1 MTTGH
6 QKFIEESV
14 GELHTEIA
22 KILSDPACPDSIARA
37 LGRLQEWINRYG
49 TEEIYH
55 CKADLMER
63 IQQYGRESRDLQW
76 LMAN

>member
-1 MTTGH
+1 MSTPH
-6 QKFIEESV
+6 QQYMQDSV
-14 GELHTEIA
+14 EELHTEIT

-37 LGRLQEWINRYG
+37 LGRLQEWINRYE

-63 IQQYGRESRDLQW
+63 IQQYGREARALQW

>member
-1 MTTGH
+1 MTTAH
-6 QKFIEESV
+6 RKYIEESV
-14 GELHTEIA
+14 GELHKEIA
-22 KILSDPACPDSIARA
+22 KILSDPACPDSIAKG
-37 LGRLQEWINRYG
+37 LGRLQEWINRYE
-49 TEEIYH
+49 TEEIYL

>member
-1 MTTGH
+1 MLTPH
-6 QKFIEESV
+6 QQFIEESV
-14 GELHTEIA
+14 GELRTEIA
-22 KILSDPACPDSIARA
+22 KILSDPACPAPIALA
-37 LGRLQEWINRYG
+37 LGRLQEWINRYE

-55 CKADLMER
+55 CKADLLER

>member
-1 MTTGH
+1 MTTYH
-6 QKFIEESV
+6 EESV

-22 KILSDPACPDSIARA
+22 KILSDPACPEEIVRG
-37 LGRLQEWINRYG
+37 LVRLQEWINRYE
-49 TEEIYH
+49 TEEIYR

-63 IQQYGRESRDLQW
+63 VKQYGRESRDLQW